1 MDFSVE
7 SIILLLSIMLLTG
20 VLTTKF
26 SIRLGMPSLILFLV
40 AGMLLNN
47 YIYFE
52 NAKLAQLIGIFALII
67 ILFDGGTQTKWKD
80 IKPIAGAASSLATA
94 GVLITSFVT
103 GAAAVYIFGLSW
115 LEGLLLGAIVGS
127 TDAAAVFSVLG
138 NKNIKKKITSTLEA
152 ESGTNDPMA
161 VFLTIIFIDLIQI
174 PETSVWEAIGSFFVE
189 MGLGLIAGLLLGKLT
204 VFVVNKIDLDSSG
217 LYPVLALSF
226 AIFTYAFTAT
236 IGGSG
241 LLAVYIMAVFVG
253 NSDLMYRFA
262 ILRFNEGFGWMM
274 QILMFMMLG
283 LLSFPSQ
290 LLGVAWK
297 GILLSIILMFIARPI
312 GVFISTLGMNYNLK
326 EKTFISW
333 AGLKGAVPIVLATY
347 PLIDNVENSDL
358 IFNAVFFVVIISAL
372 VQGSTL
378 SWVGSRLKLAGDP
391 KNRSIGELELI
402 NLGKTETEIIEVT
415 LGEDSPITGR
425 ELNDIDFPKET
436 IIVTIAR
443 GDEVI
448 TPTGDSI
455 MQAYDTVYV
464 LTQKKKRKEVRKLL
478 TVKGQETAKK
488 NN

>member
-1 MDFSVE
+1 MEINVDTT
-7 SIILLLSIMLLTG
+7 ILVLSIMLLTG
-20 VLTTKF
+20 VLATKF
-26 SIRLGMPSLILFLV
+26 SIRLGMPSLILFLG
-40 AGMLLNN
+40 AGLLLNN

-52 NAKLAQLIGIFALII
+52 NAGLAQLIGIFALII

-80 IKPIAGAASSLATA
+80 IKPIAGAAGSLATA

-103 GAAAVYIFGLSW
+103 GAAAVYIFGFSW

-127 TDAAAVFSVLG
+127 TDAAAVFSILG

-161 VFLTIIFIDLIQI
+161 VFLTIIFIDLIQV
-174 PETSVWEAIGSFFVE
+174 PDTSIWGAVGSFFVE
-189 MGLGLIAGLLLGKLT
+189 MGLGLITGFLLGKLT
-204 VFVVNKIDLDSSG
+204 VWVINKIDLDSSG

-226 AIFTYAFTAT
+226 AIFSYSFTAL

-241 LLAVYIMAVFVG
+241 LLAVYVMAVYVG
-253 NSDLMYRFA
+253 NSDLMYRFS

-283 LLSFPSQ
+283 LLAFPSQ
-290 LLGVAWK
+290 LLSVAWK

-312 GVFISTLGMNYNLK
+312 GVFISMIGMNYDLK

-347 PLIDNVENSDL
+347 PLLAGVENSDI

-372 VQGSTL
+372 IQGSTL
-378 SWVGSRLKLAGDP
+378 SSVGSYLKLAGDAR
-391 KNRSIGELELI
+391 NRSIGELELI
-402 NLGKTETEIIEVT
+402 NLGKTETEIVEVT

-425 ELNDIDFPKET
+425 ELNDIDFPKDT

-448 TPTGDSI
+448 TPTGNSV
-455 MQAYDTVYV
+455 MQAFDTVYV
-464 LTQKKKRKEVRKLL
+464 LTKKDERKEVRKLL
-478 TVKGQETAKK
+478 TSKGTEKAKTS
-488 NN
+488 